1 MFNRPGIT
9 FCGLIAALSLNACNT
24 TPHNDVL
31 IFGTDT
37 SVGVDV
43 GANATSGGTPQISIG
58 YQRKE
63 AVWMPLLANARHA
76 SDKQNSGSLYEGQ
89 SSGSTD
95 AYSVFASFGAELEG
109 SAGSAK
115 VGLAQFFATG
125 IAAQKMADNPSS
137 VLALTVK
144 GDAQGQADAEAVE
157 KAALAKDFGFKED
170 LGTAQSLDSC
180 LTDRTKAAKIKTDP
194 TLSPFDTGLPDA
206 AAANQ
211 FQKIIAT
218 DRNLLNRTVELC
230 TN

>member
-1 MFNRPGIT
+1 MFT
-9 FCGLIAALSLNACNT
+9 KSKLGLCSAMAALCLGALGACNT

-76 SDKQNSGSLYEGQ
+76 SNQENSGNLYEGQ

-109 SAGSAK
+109 GAGTAK

-125 IAAQKMADNPSS
+125 IAAQKMAENPSS

-144 GDAQGQADAEAVE
+144 GAEQGKADAQAVE
-157 KAALAKDFGFKED
+157 KAALASRPGKGE
-170 LGTAQSLDSC
+170 
-180 LTDRTKAAKIKTDP
+180 
-194 TLSPFDTGLPDA
+194 
-206 AAANQ
+206 
-211 FQKIIAT
+211 
-218 DRNLLNRTVELC
+218 
-230 TN
+230 